1 MSDADRIDHNGPA
14 ANRGRRGGVM
24 TPSPV
29 PNEWLIQLTASGL
42 RQTAARLEPDRVSP
56 PLEVPTLSAELSRML
71 LASGS

>member
-1 MSDADRIDHNGPA
+1 
-14 ANRGRRGGVM
+14 M

-42 RQTAARLEPDRVSP
+42 RLTAARLEPDRVSP